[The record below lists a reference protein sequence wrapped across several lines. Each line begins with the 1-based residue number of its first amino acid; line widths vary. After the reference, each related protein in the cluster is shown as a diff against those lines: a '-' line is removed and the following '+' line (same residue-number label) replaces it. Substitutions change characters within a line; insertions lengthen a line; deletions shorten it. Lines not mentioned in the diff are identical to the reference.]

1 MKTQL
6 TVLLVVAMMAP
17 GAFAI
22 GDIAIGPY
30 FGIAMPLANDDAK
43 SGALYGLQA
52 RVSLIP
58 GLSIGGHYQSRGYGN
73 PSQTF
78 FEGTPQ
84 EFTDEKDGGN
94 VTSIG
99 LDAYLGKT
107 GGAPGMNFYFLG
119 SYGTYKWKRDNLDD
133 VSKTAFAIGPGIELV
148 LPMKVGIE
156 GRAMLE
162 IAMTGESGSWKS
174 FLWFVGLNYH
184 IGLGPM

>member
-6 TVLLVVAMMAP
+6 AVLFVVAMMVP
-17 GAFAI
+17 SAFAI
-22 GDIAIGPY
+22 GDITVGPY
-30 FGIAMPLANDDAK
+30 FGMAVPLANDDAE
-43 SGALYGLQA
+43 SGALYGFQA

-84 EFTDEKDGGN
+84 EFTDEKDGGD

-99 LDAYLGKT
+99 LDAYFGKA
-107 GGAPGMNFYFLG
+107 GGMPGLNFYFMG
-119 SYGTYKWKRDNLDD
+119 SYGTYKWKRDNQDEI
-133 VSKTAFAIGPGIELV
+133 SKTAFAVGPGVELV

-156 GRAMLE
+156 GRALIE
-162 IAMTGESGSWKS
+162 VAPTGESGSWKS
-174 FLWFVGLNYH
+174 FLWFVGINYH